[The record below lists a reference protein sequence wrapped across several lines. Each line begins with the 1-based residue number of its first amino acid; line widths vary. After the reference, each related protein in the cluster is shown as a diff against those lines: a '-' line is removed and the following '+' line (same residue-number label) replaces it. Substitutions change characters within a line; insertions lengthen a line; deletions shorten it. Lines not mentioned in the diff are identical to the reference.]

1 MTDWHPTL
9 SDADPADAW
18 YPPDKLERQ
27 HRAEQAE
34 SDFRRMRDRRNRFER
49 AVANL
54 ESDDPEEVARL
65 WEAADLDAD
74 LDDETSTE

>member
-1 MTDWHPTL
+1 
-9 SDADPADAW
+9 
-18 YPPDKLERQ
+18 
-27 HRAEQAE
+27 
-34 SDFRRMRDRRNRFER
+34 MRDRRNRFER